1 MRILLGEFCPE
12 QIIFSFICYNSALL
26 KIESKESFDR
36 LLFKVLFKV
45 WHWSL
50 EFDMLVGSAIVEE
63 FIDHIER
70 DDLVRLRWL
79 KRIRETGFD
88 QALSEYR
95 ESLNR
100 LRQS

>member
-1 MRILLGEFCPE
+1 M
-12 QIIFSFICYNSALL
+12 
-26 KIESKESFDR
+26 
-36 LLFKVLFKV
+36 
-45 WHWSL
+45 
-50 EFDMLVGSAIVEE
+50 FDMIVGSAILEK

-95 ESLNR
+95 ESLNHFR
-100 LRQS
+100 RS

>member
-1 MRILLGEFCPE
+1 M
-12 QIIFSFICYNSALL
+12 L
-26 KIESKESFDR
+26 KIKSKESFD
-36 LLFKVLFKV
+36 LPPFKELFKV

-50 EFDMLVGSAIVEE
+50 EFDMLVGSAILEE